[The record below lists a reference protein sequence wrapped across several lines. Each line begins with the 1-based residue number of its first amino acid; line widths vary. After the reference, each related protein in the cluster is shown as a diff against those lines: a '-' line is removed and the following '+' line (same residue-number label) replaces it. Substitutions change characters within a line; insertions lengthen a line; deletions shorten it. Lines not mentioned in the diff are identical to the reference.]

1 MKGLFKKDT
10 LMVLKSW
17 PIMVVILSVM
27 LAIMVFMDV
36 PTGILS
42 FVSIYFMMQGVT
54 SIITDRMCG
63 WNLYQTTFPI
73 SRSMAIVEKY
83 VFSLVVC
90 AIGFVLGYAL
100 TMIFFPGIRQED
112 LLVSGLLGG
121 ILSLSALGAGIPL
134 LILLPKNTFI
144 VSIFGAFIP
153 GALCIV
159 YWSHVLSE
167 MSAQVA
173 ASQGQIVF
181 SMRTD
186 VLWAELGVMAL
197 LSMISLVAAP
207 YCLSKMDQR

>member
-1 MKGLFKKDT
+1 MKGLLKKDT

-17 PIMVVILSVM
+17 PVMVVILAIM
-27 LAIMVFMDV
+27 LGIMVFMDV

-54 SIITDRMCG
+54 SIVTDRMCG

-73 SRSMAIVEKY
+73 SRRMAVVEKY
-83 VFSLVVC
+83 VYSLILC
-90 AIGFVLGYAL
+90 AIGFVVGYLL
-100 TMIFFPGIRQED
+100 TVICFPGVEEED

-121 ILSLSALGAGIPL
+121 ILSLSALSTGIPL
-134 LILLPKNTFI
+134 LIMLPKNVFI
-144 VSIFGAFIP
+144 VAIFGAFIP

-159 YWSHVLSE
+159 HWSRALSE

-186 VLWAELGVMAL
+186 VLWVELGIMAV
-197 LSMISLVAAP
+197 LSLISIAACP
-207 YCLSKMDQR
+207 TLLSKMDQR